1 MTDTAPQAGAM
12 EQWAVDHKSPLNH
25 ITNPGISFSLLLPYI
40 RDCDAAFAALEQR
53 CVALENA
60 LAKDFPETTALRRHR
75 STIVGLRA
83 QLEDQVRRKRVGNEI
98 LKERYAALERQRDAL
113 LASVRMFLSRPF
125 IGDALGE
132 REIAI
137 TDAQWLE
144 AQGAYEAAIAAAQG
158 GGAVSKAVGMVPGE
172 HRGRH
177 E

>member
-1 MTDTAPQAGAM
+1 MTDTSAPQAGAM
-12 EQWAVDHKSPLNH
+12 EQWAISEEDGDGYVSGFALNA
-25 ITNPGISFSLLLPYI
+25 YM
-40 RDCDAAFAALEQR
+40 RDCDAAFAALEAER
-53 CVALENA
+53 DEWKKRLDALGPFA
-60 LAKDFPETTALRRHR
+60 
-75 STIVGLRA
+75 
-83 QLEDQVRRKRVGNEI
+83 
-98 LKERYAALERQRDAL
+98 KERLATLADSIADVERQRDAL
-113 LASVRMFLSRPF
+113 LASVRMFLSRSF